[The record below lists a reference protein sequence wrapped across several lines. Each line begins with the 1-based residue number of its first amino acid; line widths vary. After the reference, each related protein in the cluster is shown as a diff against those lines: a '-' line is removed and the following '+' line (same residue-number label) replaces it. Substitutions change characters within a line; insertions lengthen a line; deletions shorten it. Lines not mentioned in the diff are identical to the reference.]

1 MRRNRNT
8 KITATLGPA
17 SSSDEVIEQLYLNGV
32 DIFRLNFSHGSHEDH
47 SARVDT
53 LRALEKKHGRPIA
66 IMLDLQGPKL
76 RVGRFSGD
84 GVDLQQ
90 GQTFRLDLDDKLGDQ
105 NRAQLPH
112 PEIFAA
118 LEKGADLLVD
128 DGKVRLRVE
137 SHGPSFAETVV
148 VVPGR
153 ISNNKGV
160 NVPGVALPI
169 SILTEKDR
177 RDLTFGLQL
186 GVDFVALSFVQKPE
200 DVLEAREL
208 IQGKAKILS
217 KLEKPQAIQHLDAIV
232 NLSDGI
238 LVARGDLGV
247 EMPPEDVP
255 SIQKLIIRTCRQQG
269 RPVLVATQ
277 MLDSMVTS
285 PTPTRAEASDVATA
299 VYDGADAVMLSAES
313 ASGSYPVESVA
324 MMDRIIRRVEQDP
337 YYRVMLNAH
346 HSEPEAT
353 SSDAITM
360 AANQVSS
367 TIKAKAI
374 VTFTAGGSTT
384 LRAARER
391 PEVPILA
398 LTSNITTARQ
408 LTLSWGV
415 HAVQCQEVTDFLH
428 MSKLTSRL
436 AVQEGFAKEGDSV
449 VITAGIPF
457 NVSDKTKIFVAGST
471 NLLRI
476 LEVGAGGA

>member
-17 SSSDEVIEQLYLNGV
+17 SSSDEVIEKLFLSGV

-47 SARVDT
+47 AARVKS
-53 LRALEKKHGRPIA
+53 LRALETKFGRPVA

-76 RVGRFSGD
+76 RVGRFSAD
-84 GVDLQQ
+84 YIDLKLNQK
-90 GQTFRLDLDDKLGDQ
+90 FRLDLESTLGD
-105 NRAQLPH
+105 NTRAQLPH

-118 LEKGADLLVD
+118 LENGADLLVD
-128 DGKVRLRVE
+128 DGKVRLRVD
-137 SHGPSFAETVV
+137 SFGPDFAETTVI
-148 VVPGR
+148 VPGR

-177 RDLTFGLQL
+177 KDLTFGLTL
-186 GVDFVALSFVQKPE
+186 GVDFVALSFVQRPE

-208 IQGKAKILS
+208 IQGKAKIVS
-217 KLEKPQAIQHLDAIV
+217 KLEKPQAIEHLDEIV
-232 NLSDGI
+232 RLSDCI

-255 SIQKLIIRTCRQQG
+255 SIQKLIIRTCRQYG

-277 MLDSMVTS
+277 MLDSMITS

-313 ASGSYPVESVA
+313 ASGLYPVESVA
-324 MMDRIIRRVEQDP
+324 MMDRIIKRVEKDP
-337 YYRVMLNAH
+337 YYRVMLGAH
-346 HSEPEAT
+346 HNAPESTA
-353 SSDAITM
+353 SDAITM
-360 AANQVSS
+360 AANQVSA

-374 VTFTAGGSTT
+374 VTYTAGGSTT

-391 PEVPILA
+391 PVVPILA
-398 LTSNITTARQ
+398 LTSNMATARQ
-408 LTLSWGV
+408 LTFSWGV
-415 HAVQCQEVTDFLH
+415 HAVRCQEVTDFFH
-428 MSKLTSRL
+428 MSNVTSKFVL
-436 AVQEGFAKEGDSV
+436 QEGFAQEGELV
-449 VITAGIPF
+449 VITVGVPYD
-457 NVSDKTKIFVAGST
+457 VSDNSPIIVAGST

-476 LEVGAGGA
+476 LEVKKEA